1 MRSEGMISTKIS
13 KMIYGGDYNP
23 EQYDRDTM
31 YEDIRMFKKANI
43 DFVRVNIFAWAASQK
58 DEVTYDFSWLDEVI
72 DTLYDN
78 GIQVGIGTGTAAHPA
93 WMAKKYPDILRTEFD
108 GKKRKFGGRHNSCP
122 NSLTYRKYAS
132 LFVEKLVARYQDHPA
147 VLLWNISNEWGGA
160 CYCEN
165 CEKEFRVWL
174 KKRYET
180 LDNVNKAWNTSFW
193 GHTFYDWDEIVTP
206 NLLSEHFG
214 ERQTMFQGI
223 SLDYVRFNSDSM
235 LECHK
240 MEYEIIKKA
249 VPETIVTTNI
259 MGAYKP
265 LDYQKWAPYMDVI
278 AWDNYPSMDT
288 PVSYTPM
295 MHDLM
300 RGLKNG
306 EPFMLMEQTPSQQNW
321 QPYNSL
327 KRPGVMRLWSY
338 QAVAHGSD
346 SVLFFQ
352 MRRSRG
358 ACEKFH
364 GAVIEHAG
372 HENTRVFREVAEL
385 GNELVQLSDRLL
397 DSRVIAKAAIV
408 FDWENWWAVEYSSG
422 PSIALKYVDEV
433 HKYYKALFDMNIQV
447 DLVSVEADLT
457 PYKVVIAPVLYMV
470 KHGYAKKIE
479 EFVENG
485 GAFLTTFFSG
495 IVDENDLVV
504 LGGYPG
510 ELRKVLGIWSE
521 EIDALPPEHSNK
533 IVMEK
538 EYGNLKGTYAC
549 NLLFDLIHS
558 EGAEIIASY
567 GEDFYQGRPA
577 VTMNKFGKGQAWY
590 IASSPDQ
597 AFLADLM
604 DGIAEEKGIK
614 NEIAANKLGIEITKR
629 KKGDKVFI
637 FVLNH
642 TNDSVSVELPGIRGV
657 NLLTQSNVVESI
669 ELGSFDAAIIEQE

>member
-1 MRSEGMISTKIS
+1 VNNMISTKIS

-31 YEDIRMFKKANI
+31 HEDIRMFKKANI
-43 DFVRVNIFAWAASQK
+43 DFVRVNIFAWATSQK
-58 DEVTYDFSWLDEVI
+58 DEVTYDFTWLDEVI

-132 LFVEKLVARYQDHPA
+132 LFVEKLVGRYQHHPA

-174 KKRYET
+174 KKRYQS
-180 LDNVNKAWNTSFW
+180 LDNVNRAWNTSFW
-193 GHTFYDWDEIVTP
+193 GHTFYDWDEIVAP

-214 ERQTMFQGI
+214 ERQTMFQGM
-223 SLDYVRFNSDSM
+223 SLDYARFNSDSM

-240 MEYEIIKKA
+240 MEYKLIKEA
-249 VPETIVTTNI
+249 IPETIVTTNI

-288 PVSYTPM
+288 PVSYTAM

-372 HENTRVFREVAEL
+372 HEKTRVFREVAEL
-385 GNELVQLSDRLL
+385 GDELVQLSDRLL

-447 DLVSVEADLT
+447 DLVSVDADLT

-470 KHGYAKKIE
+470 KPGYAQKIE
-479 EFVENG
+479 EFVEKG

-538 EYGNLKGTYAC
+538 EYGNLKGIYTC

-558 EGAEIIASY
+558 EGAEVIAAY
-567 GEDFYQGRPA
+567 GEDFYQGRPV

>member
-1 MRSEGMISTKIS
+1 MISTKIS

-31 YEDIRMFKKANI
+31 YEDIRMFKKAKI
-43 DFVRVNIFAWAASQK
+43 DFVRVNIFAWATSQK
-58 DEVTYDFSWLDEVI
+58 DEVSYDFTWLDEVI

-122 NSLTYRKYAS
+122 NSLTYRKFAS
-132 LFVEKLVARYQDHPA
+132 LFVEKLVDRYQDHPA

-174 KKRYET
+174 KKRYQS
-180 LDNVNKAWNTSFW
+180 LDNVNRAWNTSFW

-223 SLDYVRFNSDSM
+223 SLDYARFNSDSM

-240 MEYEIIKKA
+240 MEYELIKKA
-249 VPETIVTTNI
+249 IPETIVTTNL

-288 PVSYTPM
+288 PVSYTAM

-306 EPFMLMEQTPSQQNW
+306 DPFMLMEQTPSQQNW

-364 GAVIEHAG
+364 GAVIEHVG

-385 GNELVQLSDRLL
+385 GDELTQLHDRLL
-397 DSRVIAKAAIV
+397 DSRVNAKAAIV
-408 FDWENWWAVEYSSG
+408 FDWDNWWAVEYSSG

-447 DLVSVEADLT
+447 DIVSVEADLT
-457 PYKVVIAPVLYMV
+457 QYKVVIAPVLYMV
-470 KHGYAKKIE
+470 KPGYAKKIE
-479 EFVENG
+479 GFVENG
-485 GAFLTTFFSG
+485 GTFLTTFFSG
-495 IVDENDLVV
+495 IVDENDLVA

-521 EIDALPPEHSNK
+521 EIDALAPEHSNK
-533 IVMEK
+533 IVIEK
-538 EYGNLKGTYAC
+538 EYGNLKGTYTC

-558 EGAEIIASY
+558 EGAEVIATY
-567 GEDFYQGRPA
+567 GEDFYQGRPV
-577 VTMNKFGKGQAWY
+577 VTMNRFGKGQAWY
-590 IASSPDQ
+590 IASSPEQ
-597 AFLADLM
+597 PFLADLM
-604 DGIAEEKGIK
+604 NEIVEEKGIK
-614 NEIAANKLGIEITKR
+614 NEIAANKHGIEITKR
-629 KKGDKVFI
+629 TKGDKVFI

-642 TNDSVSVELPGIRGV
+642 NSNSVSVELPGIKGV
-657 NLLTQSNVVESI
+657 NLLTQSDVAESI
-669 ELGSFDAAIIEQE
+669 ELGSFDVAIIEQW

>member
-1 MRSEGMISTKIS
+1 
-13 KMIYGGDYNP
+13 
-23 EQYDRDTM
+23 
-31 YEDIRMFKKANI
+31 
-43 DFVRVNIFAWAASQK
+43 
-58 DEVTYDFSWLDEVI
+58 VI
-72 DTLYDN
+72 DTLYHN

-132 LFVEKLVARYQDHPA
+132 LFVEKLVDNYKDHPA

-174 KKRYET
+174 KKRYHS

-223 SLDYVRFNSDSM
+223 SLDYARFNSDSM

-240 MEYEIIKKA
+240 MEYELIKRA
-249 VPETIVTTNI
+249 IPETIVTTNI

-288 PVSYTPM
+288 PISYTAM

-300 RGLKNG
+300 RGLRNG

-364 GAVIEHAG
+364 GAVIEHVG

-385 GNELVQLSDRLL
+385 GDELVQLHDRLL
-397 DSRVIAKAAIV
+397 DSRVNAKAAIV
-408 FDWENWWAVEYSSG
+408 FDWDNWWAVEYSSG

-457 PYKVVIAPVLYMV
+457 QYKVVIAPVLYMV
-470 KHGYAKKIE
+470 KPGYAKKIE

-485 GAFLTTFFSG
+485 GTFLTTFFSG
-495 IVDENDLVV
+495 IVDESDLVT

-510 ELRKVLGIWSE
+510 ELRNVLGIWSE

-533 IVMEK
+533 IVTEK
-538 EYGNLKGTYAC
+538 EYGNLKGTYTC

-558 EGAEIIASY
+558 EGAEVIAAY
-567 GEDFYQGRPA
+567 GEDFYQGRPV

-604 DGIAEEKGIK
+604 NEIAEEKGLK
-614 NEIAANKLGIEITKR
+614 NEIAANKHGIEITKR
-629 KKGDKVFI
+629 TKGDKAFI

-642 TNDSVSVELPGIRGV
+642 NHDSVSVELPGIRGV
-657 NLLTQSNVVESI
+657 NLLTQRKVVESI
-669 ELGSFDAAIIEQE
+669 ELGAVDVAIIEQE

>member
-1 MRSEGMISTKIS
+1 MISTKIS

>member
-1 MRSEGMISTKIS
+1 MISTKIS

-31 YEDIRMFKKANI
+31 YEDIRMFKKAKI
-43 DFVRVNIFAWAASQK
+43 DFVRVNIFAWATSQK
-58 DEVTYDFSWLDEVI
+58 DEVTYDFTWLDEVI

-132 LFVEKLVARYQDHPA
+132 LFVGKLVDTYKNHPA
-147 VLLWNISNEWGGA
+147 VLLWNISNEWGGV

-165 CEKEFRVWL
+165 CEKEFRIWL
-174 KKRYET
+174 KKRYQSLE
-180 LDNVNKAWNTSFW
+180 NVNRAWNTSFW

-223 SLDYVRFNSDSM
+223 SLDYARFNSDSM

-240 MEYEIIKKA
+240 MEYELIKKA
-249 VPETIVTTNI
+249 IPETIVTTNI

-288 PVSYTPM
+288 PVSYTAM

-364 GAVIEHAG
+364 GAVIEHVG

-397 DSRVIAKAAIV
+397 DSRVNAKAAIV
-408 FDWENWWAVEYSSG
+408 FDWDNWWGVEYSSG

-433 HKYYKALFDMNIQV
+433 HKYYKALFDQNIQV
-447 DLVSVEADLT
+447 DMVSVEADLT
-457 PYKVVIAPVLYMV
+457 QYEVVIAPVLYMV
-470 KHGYAKKIE
+470 KQGYAKKIE

-485 GAFLTTFFSG
+485 GTFLTTFFSG
-495 IVDENDLVV
+495 IVDESDLVT

-533 IVMEK
+533 IVTEK
-538 EYGNLKGTYAC
+538 EYGNLKGTYTC

-558 EGAEIIASY
+558 EGAEVIATY
-567 GEDFYQGRPA
+567 GEDFYQGRPV

-604 DGIAEEKGIK
+604 KGIAEEKGIK
-614 NEIAANKLGIEITKR
+614 NEIAAIKHGIEITKR
-629 KKGDKVFI
+629 TKGDKAFI
-637 FVLNH
+637 FILNH
-642 TNDSVSVELPGIRGV
+642 TNDTVCVELPGIRGV
-657 NLLTQSNVVESI
+657 NLLTQRNVVESI
-669 ELGSFDAAIIEQE
+669 ELSSFDVAIIDQE

>member
-1 MRSEGMISTKIS
+1 MISTKIS

-31 YEDIRMFKKANI
+31 YEDIRIFKKANI
-43 DFVRVNIFAWAASQK
+43 DFVRVNIFAWATSQK
-58 DEVTYDFSWLDEVI
+58 DEISYDFTWLDEVI
-72 DTLYDN
+72 DTLYHN

-132 LFVEKLVARYQDHPA
+132 RFVEKLVDNYKDHPA

-160 CYCEN
+160 CYCDN
-165 CEKEFRVWL
+165 CEREFRVWL
-174 KKRYET
+174 KKRYHS

-214 ERQTMFQGI
+214 ERQTMFQGM
-223 SLDYVRFNSDSM
+223 SLDYARFNSDSM
-235 LECHK
+235 LECHI
-240 MEYEIIKKA
+240 MEYKLIKKA
-249 VPETIVTTNI
+249 IPETIVTTNI

-278 AWDNYPSMDT
+278 AWDNYPSIDT
-288 PVSYTPM
+288 PVSYTAM

-372 HENTRVFREVAEL
+372 HEHTRVFREVGEL
-385 GNELVQLSDRLL
+385 GNELVQLGDRLL
-397 DSRVIAKAAIV
+397 GSRVDAKAAIV

-422 PSIALKYVDEV
+422 PSIALKYVDEI

-447 DLVSVEADLT
+447 DLVSVETDLT
-457 PYKVVIAPVLYMV
+457 PYKVVIAPILYMV
-470 KHGYAKKIE
+470 KPGYAKKIE

-538 EYGNLKGTYAC
+538 EYGNLKETYAC

-558 EGAEIIASY
+558 EGAEVIASY

-614 NEIAANKLGIEITKR
+614 NEIEANKHGIEITKR
-629 KKGDKVFI
+629 TKGDKTFI

-642 TNDSVSVELPGIRGV
+642 TNDSVNVELPGIRGV
-657 NLLTQSNVVESI
+657 NLLNQRNVVESS
-669 ELGSFDAAIIEQE
+669 ELGAFDAAIIEQE

>member
-1 MRSEGMISTKIS
+1 MISTKIS

-58 DEVTYDFSWLDEVI
+58 DEVSYDFTWLDEVI

-132 LFVEKLVARYQDHPA
+132 LFVEKLVDNYKDHPA

-174 KKRYET
+174 KKRYHS

-223 SLDYVRFNSDSM
+223 SLDYARFNSDSM

-240 MEYEIIKKA
+240 MEYELIKRA
-249 VPETIVTTNI
+249 IPETIVTTNI

-288 PVSYTPM
+288 PISYTAM

-300 RGLKNG
+300 RGLRNG

-364 GAVIEHAG
+364 GAVIEHVG

-385 GNELVQLSDRLL
+385 GDELVQLHDRLL
-397 DSRVIAKAAIV
+397 DSRVNAKAAIV
-408 FDWENWWAVEYSSG
+408 FDWDNWWAVEYSSG

-457 PYKVVIAPVLYMV
+457 QYKVVIAPVLYMV
-470 KHGYAKKIE
+470 KPGYAKKIE

-485 GAFLTTFFSG
+485 GTFLTTFFSG
-495 IVDENDLVV
+495 IVDESDLVT

-510 ELRKVLGIWSE
+510 ELRNVLGIWSE

-533 IVMEK
+533 IVTEK
-538 EYGNLKGTYAC
+538 EYGNLKGTYTC

-558 EGAEIIASY
+558 EGAEVIAAY
-567 GEDFYQGRPA
+567 GEDFYQGRPV

-604 DGIAEEKGIK
+604 NEIAEEKGLK
-614 NEIAANKLGIEITKR
+614 NEIAANKHGIEITKR
-629 KKGDKVFI
+629 TKGDKAFI

-642 TNDSVSVELPGIRGV
+642 NHDSVSVELPGIRGV
-657 NLLTQSNVVESI
+657 NLLTQRKVVESI
-669 ELGSFDAAIIEQE
+669 ELGAVDVAIIEQE